1 MQRFII
7 LSLCILWSISSFAQN
22 GGDGGGGSNGG
33 PGIILKYID
42 SNGFPQEYVVTDELN
57 IPNHLLDE
65 YMEEVGRRL
74 LNTNSVIVNKLP
86 SLRKGSR
93 FVSLGEAHDITTLEG
108 RNLDREA
115 LRSIRPEWMKEE
127 RGNLYVERGAPI
139 YDYQRNDGE
148 IVTIDWQRFPEDD
161 EE

>member
-1 MQRFII
+1 MEKII
-7 LSLCILWSISSFAQN
+7 LLVSFWVFSSLAFAQ
-22 GGDGGGGSNGG
+22 GGDDGGG
-33 PGIILKYID
+33 PGMVLKYID

-57 IPNHLLDE
+57 IPSHLMNA
-65 YMEEVGRRL
+65 YMEELGRRIL
-74 LNTNSVIVNKLP
+74 EKNKNVLKKP
-86 SLRKGSR
+86 VSNRG

-127 RGNLYVERGAPI
+127 SGSLYVERGAPI
-139 YDYQRNDGE
+139 YDYQRSDGE